1 MFFKR
6 SSKKKKSTETGQT
19 EAKAKKAPRLR
30 EGGNDPN
37 VRQGLVYMYA
47 IIGSQLLLLLIIM
60 FVLMFMGKVITT
72 PWWVFV
78 IILAVAFGGCA
89 FAYYRVK
96 RSVRGI
102 KKTIKEM
109 NLGDRNYEIS
119 IMGGALKM
127 RVEQNPSRLLEAPSD
142 QNVVETLAIEA
153 PRKNAQQTSEDDNA
167 ETTYY
172 KNVRYL

>member
-6 SSKKKKSTETGQT
+6 SSKKKKSTEKSKAQ
-19 EAKAKKAPRLR
+19 AKAKQAPRLR
-30 EGGNDPN
+30 EGGDDPN

-96 RSVRGI
+96 RSVRNI

-119 IMGGALKM
+119 IMGGALRM
-127 RVEQNPSRLLEAPSD
+127 RVEQSPGRLLEAPSD
-142 QNVVETLAIEA
+142 QQVVDTLAIEA
-153 PRKNAQQTSEDDNA
+153 PKENTRQASDDDED
-167 ETTYY
+167 ETTY

>member
-6 SSKKKKSTETGQT
+6 SSKKKKSTEKGQKQT
-19 EAKAKKAPRLR
+19 EAKQGPRLR

-60 FVLMFMGKVITT
+60 LVLMFMGKVITT
-72 PWWVFV
+72 PWWVFA
-78 IILAVAFGGCA
+78 IILAVGFGGCA

-96 RSVRGI
+96 RSVRSI

-109 NLGDRNYEIS
+109 NLGDRNYEIT
-119 IMGGALKM
+119 IMGGALRM
-127 RVEQNPSRLLEAPSD
+127 RVEQNPGRLLEAPSN
-142 QNVVETLAIEA
+142 QQVVDVPAIEA
-153 PRKNAQQTSEDDNA
+153 PRQDSGETSDDEA
-167 ETTYY
+167 EIVY

>member
-1 MFFKR
+1 M
-6 SSKKKKSTETGQT
+6 
-19 EAKAKKAPRLR
+19 R

-47 IIGSQLLLLLIIM
+47 IIGSQLLLLFIIM
-60 FVLMFMGKVITT
+60 VVLMFMGKVITT

-78 IILAVAFGGCA
+78 IILVVGIGSCA
-89 FAYYRVK
+89 FAYYRMK
-96 RSVRGI
+96 RSFRNI

-127 RVEQNPSRLLEAPSD
+127 RVEQNPNRLLEAPPD
-142 QNVVETLAIEA
+142 KKVVETAAIEA
-153 PRKNAQQTSEDDNA
+153 PPKKAKQAPEDDEIQNSHR
-167 ETTYY
+167 
-172 KNVRYL
+172 KIRYL

>member
-1 MFFKR
+1 MVFKR
-6 SSKKKKSTETGQT
+6 SSRKKDGTEKNKEKRKT
-19 EAKAKKAPRLR
+19 KKAPRLR
-30 EGGNDPN
+30 EGGDDPN

-47 IIGSQLLLLLIIM
+47 IIGSQLLLLIIIM

-96 RSVRGI
+96 RSFQSL

-119 IMGGALKM
+119 IMGGALRM
-127 RVEQNPSRLLEAPSD
+127 RVEQNPERLLEAPPD
-142 QNVVETLAIEA
+142 DRIVDTVAIEA
-153 PRKNAQQTSEDDNA
+153 PGKNDDEILEDDDGD
-167 ETTYY
+167 TTY

>member
-6 SSKKKKSTETGQT
+6 SSKKKKSTEKSKAQ
-19 EAKAKKAPRLR
+19 AKAKQGPRLR
-30 EGGNDPN
+30 EGGDDPN

-47 IIGSQLLLLLIIM
+47 IIGSQLLLLIIIM

-96 RSVRGI
+96 RSVRSI

-119 IMGGALKM
+119 IMGGALRM
-127 RVEQNPSRLLEAPSD
+127 RVEQNPGRLLEAPSD
-142 QNVVETLAIEA
+142 QQVVDTLAIEA
-153 PRKNAQQTSEDDNA
+153 PKENTRQASDDDED
-167 ETTYY
+167 ETTY

>member
-6 SSKKKKSTETGQT
+6 SSKKKKSTTKGQAQT
-19 EAKAKKAPRLR
+19 KAKQGPRLR
-30 EGGNDPN
+30 EGGDDPN

-89 FAYYRVK
+89 FAYYRIK
-96 RSVRGI
+96 RSVRSI

-119 IMGGALKM
+119 IMGGALRM
-127 RVEQNPSRLLEAPSD
+127 RVEQNPGRLLEAPSD
-142 QNVVETLAIEA
+142 GKAVDTLALEA
-153 PRKNAQQTSEDDNA
+153 PKQKARQTSDDDED
-167 ETTYY
+167 EPTY
-172 KNVRYL
+172 KNVRSL

>member
-6 SSKKKKSTETGQT
+6 SSKKKESTEKNTSET
-19 EAKAKKAPRLR
+19 KAKKAPRLR
-30 EGGNDPN
+30 EGGDDPN

-60 FVLMFMGKVITT
+60 LVLMFMGKVITT

-96 RSVRGI
+96 RSFRNI

-109 NLGDRNYEIS
+109 NLGDRSYEIS
-119 IMGGALKM
+119 IMGGALRM
-127 RVEQNPSRLLEAPSD
+127 RVEQNPGRLLEAPPD
-142 QNVVETLAIEA
+142 GRIVDAVAIEA
-153 PRKNAQQTSEDDNA
+153 PRKNEQEASDGDDA
-167 ETTYY
+167 EATY